1 MVPSCPDIARYTI
14 LTRICCLWSGS
25 GTVIYPSAPETDRQV
40 KETVQERPTG
50 VSFML
55 SNGYHGHS
63 QSRRRPTAIT
73 SKEGLILINVACN
86 RTTKSQSFLAS
97 VFSQLEQNGLVPDLV
112 TTSER
117 NVSLAIQA
125 SNDFVIGNKLVLDL
139 QKFGS
144 VSICPLSTLHGSS
157 NISHG

>member
-1 MVPSCPDIARYTI
+1 MEQLYKSGIVLRLKNVLSP
-14 LTRICCLWSGS
+14 SGS

-50 VSFML
+50 VTFML
-55 SNGYHGHS
+55 SNGYHGQS

-73 SKEGLILINVACN
+73 SKEGLTLINVACN

-97 VFSQLEQNGLVPDLV
+97 VFSQLERNGLVPDLV

-144 VSICPLSTLHGSS
+144 VSICPFSTLYSRSIIAHR
-157 NISHG
+157 

>member
-1 MVPSCPDIARYTI
+1 MEQLYKSGIVLRLKNVLSP
-14 LTRICCLWSGS
+14 SGS
-25 GTVIYPSAPETDRQV
+25 GTVIYPETDRQV

-50 VSFML
+50 VIFML
-55 SNGYHGHS
+55 SNGYHGQS

-73 SKEGLILINVACN
+73 SKEGLTLINVACN

-97 VFSQLEQNGLVPDLV
+97 VFSQLERNGLVPDLV

-144 VSICPLSTLHGSS
+144 VSICPFSTLYRRSIIAHR
-157 NISHG
+157 